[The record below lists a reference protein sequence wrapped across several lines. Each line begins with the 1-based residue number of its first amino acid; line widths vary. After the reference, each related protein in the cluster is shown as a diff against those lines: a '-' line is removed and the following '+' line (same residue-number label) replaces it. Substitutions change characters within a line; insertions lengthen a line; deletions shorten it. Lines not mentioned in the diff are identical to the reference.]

1 MFNLDGD
8 ESVRNIDLCLLSEEY
23 LKKKKKC
30 ISKSKINVL
39 MEKGCSDEEKKK
51 EKEVMLL

>member
-23 LKKKKKC
+23 LNKKKKC
-30 ISKSKINVL
+30 GSKSKTNVL
-39 MEKGCSDEEKKK
+39 MEKGCIDKEKKK

>member
-8 ESVRNIDLCLLSEEY
+8 ESVKNIDLYLLSEEY
-23 LKKKKKC
+23 LNKKKKY
-30 ISKSKINVL
+30 SGKSKINVL
-39 MEKGCSDEEKKK
+39 MEKECIDKEKKK

>member
-23 LKKKKKC
+23 LNKKKKC
-30 ISKSKINVL
+30 ISKSKINL
-39 MEKGCSDEEKKK
+39 LLEKGCFDKEKKK
-51 EKEVMLL
+51 EKEIML

>member
-23 LKKKKKC
+23 LNKKKKC
-30 ISKSKINVL
+30 SGKSKINVL
-39 MEKGCSDEEKKK
+39 VEKECIDKEKKK